1 MMITIIKSCIRCRII
16 ADKIMGREYLGET
29 LTYMSAIV
37 LAAAPFTGIFMIIGY
52 FVKSLNSVSGRPF
65 YICLLVIGTLI
76 CVVLKFQGYYAET
89 KEYVDSLDE
98 KTLMSYRKKDM
109 IVVITSA
116 AIYILALIIIIT
128 HALLTQ
134 E

>member
-16 ADKIMGREYLGET
+16 ADKIMGREYWGET
-29 LTYMSAIV
+29 LTYFHAIV
-37 LAAAPFTGIFMIIGY
+37 LAAAPFAGIFMMIGN
-52 FVKSLNSVSGRPF
+52 FIRSLHFITNRYVYVG
-65 YICLLVIGTLI
+65 LLVMGTLI

>member
-37 LAAAPFTGIFMIIGY
+37 LAVAPFAGIFMMIGN
-52 FVKSLNSVSGRPF
+52 FIRSLHFITNRYVCVGLF
-65 YICLLVIGTLI
+65 VIGTLI

-89 KEYVDSLDE
+89 KEHVDSLDE
-98 KTLMSYRKKDM
+98 KTMRAYRKNDM
-109 IVVITSA
+109 TVVIISGV
-116 AIYILALIIIIT
+116 IYILALIIIIT